1 MPLRSKFA
9 QEWGL
14 VCRMV
19 SSIYADIIVDIS
31 HEQLDRTFQYAVP
44 KEMEQDIDVGVLV
57 NVPFGRGN
65 RTITG
70 YVIELSNEPKIDI
83 NKIKYI
89 DSVVPDKVK
98 AVSRMIKLAAW
109 LKHNYGSTMNQALK
123 TVIPVKE
130 KIKHKEKKS
139 VHLVIDKDE
148 AQSYIELF
156 EKKNAKARLRLLQ
169 ALVQEQVIDCA
180 IVKEKLNITMQT
192 VNALVNLGIADIEV
206 ENVYRNPIKN
216 TDDYEKRLTLNP
228 EQKHVVDT
236 FIKDYDNGDRHT
248 YLIHG
253 VTGSG
258 KTLCYLDMIEHVV
271 SHKRQVI
278 MLIPEIALTFQTVQ
292 RFYRRFGDRVSII
305 NSRMSKGER
314 YDQFLR
320 AMRGE
325 IDIMIGPRSA
335 LFTPFSDIGLIVID
349 EEHESA
355 YNSEQSPRYH
365 AKETA
370 IYIAKEHNASVI
382 LGSATPS
389 VDTYYHALT
398 GEYKLFTL
406 SHRALG
412 NELPKVYVEDLR
424 EELKSG
430 NRSIL
435 SRRLNALIT
444 DRLNNNKQVMLFLNK
459 RGYAG
464 FISCRSCGHVMKCPH
479 CDISL
484 TFHKNGKL
492 VCHYCGYEQPSVNL
506 CPKCGSRYISGFRA
520 GTQQVEEVIKKM
532 YPDARTLRMD
542 MDTTTGKEGHEK
554 ILSAFANHEADILI
568 GTQMI
573 VKGHDF
579 PDVTLVGVLAADMSL
594 YSGSYMAAER
604 TFQLLTQAAGRAGRG
619 DTPGEVVIQTYTPD
633 NYSIKTAQAQ
643 DYNAFYE
650 EEIAYRRLMEYPP
663 ISNMLKVSIAS
674 KNEQTL
680 DMAADY
686 IKNNHNRLHGSE
698 INVYDPVNAGIYKIN
713 DIYTKLIYAKAADYE
728 ALTEFKDKIENI
740 SKNVDIFKN
749 VNTQFEFN

>member
-1 MPLRSKFA
+1 M
-9 QEWGL
+9 
-14 VCRMV
+14 
-19 SSIYADIIVDIS
+19 YADIIVDIS

-44 KEMEQDIDVGVLV
+44 EEMEQDIDVGVLV

-70 YVIELSNEPKIDI
+70 YVIELSNEPKLEID
-83 NKIKYI
+83 KIKYI
-89 DSVVPDKVK
+89 DSIVPDKVK

-130 KIKHKEKKS
+130 KVKQKEKKS
-139 VHLVIDKDE
+139 VRLVIDRHE

-156 EKKNAKARLRLLQ
+156 VKKNAKARLRLLQ
-169 ALVQEQVIDCA
+169 ALMQEQVIDCA

-192 VNALVNLGIADIEV
+192 VNTLVKLGIADIEV
-206 ENVYRNPIKN
+206 ENIYRNPIKD
-216 TDDYEKRLTLNP
+216 TDDSEKRLTLNQ

-236 FIKDYDNGDRHT
+236 FIKDYDNGNRHT

-271 SHKRQVI
+271 SHKKQVI

-370 IYIAKEHNASVI
+370 IYIAKEHKASVI

-389 VDTYYHALT
+389 VETYYHALT

-435 SRRLNALIT
+435 SRRLKALIE

-554 ILSAFANHEADILI
+554 ILSAFANHEADILV

-674 KNEQTL
+674 KNEKIL
-680 DMAADY
+680 DAAADY
-686 IKNNHNRLHGSE
+686 IKNNHNRFHGSE

-713 DIYTKLIYAKAADYE
+713 DIYTKLIYAKAQDYE
-728 ALTEFKDKIENI
+728 ALTDFKDKIEDI
-740 SKNVDIFKN
+740 SKNTDIFKN

>member
-1 MPLRSKFA
+1 M
-9 QEWGL
+9 
-14 VCRMV
+14 
-19 SSIYADIIVDIS
+19 YADIIVDIS

-44 KEMEQDIDVGVLV
+44 EEMEQDIDVGVLV

-70 YVIELSNEPKIDI
+70 YVIELSNEPKLDID
-83 NKIKYI
+83 KIKYI
-89 DSVVPDKVK
+89 DSIVPDKVK

-130 KIKHKEKKS
+130 KVKQKEKKS
-139 VHLVIDKDE
+139 VRLVIDRHE

-156 EKKNAKARLRLLQ
+156 VKKNAKARLRLLQ
-169 ALVQEQVIDCA
+169 ALMQEQVIDCA

-192 VNALVNLGIADIEV
+192 VNTLVKLGIADIEV
-206 ENVYRNPIKN
+206 ENIYRNPIKN
-216 TDDYEKRLTLNP
+216 TDDSEKRLTLNP

-236 FIKDYDNGDRHT
+236 FIKDYDNGNRHT

-271 SHKRQVI
+271 SHKKQVI

-370 IYIAKEHNASVI
+370 IYIAKEHKASVI

-389 VDTYYHALT
+389 VETYYHALT

-435 SRRLNALIT
+435 SRRLKALIE

-674 KNEQTL
+674 KNEKIL
-680 DMAADY
+680 DAAADY
-686 IKNNHNRLHGSE
+686 IKNNHNRFHGNE

-713 DIYTKLIYAKAADYE
+713 DIYTKLIYAKAQDYE
-728 ALTEFKDKIENI
+728 ALTDFKDKIEDI
-740 SKNVDIFKN
+740 SKNTDIFKN

>member
-1 MPLRSKFA
+1 M
-9 QEWGL
+9 
-14 VCRMV
+14 
-19 SSIYADIIVDIS
+19 YADIIVDIS

-44 KEMEQDIDVGVLV
+44 EEMEQDIDVGVLV
-57 NVPFGRGN
+57 NVPFGRCN

-70 YVIELSNEPKIDI
+70 YVIELSNEPKLDID
-83 NKIKYI
+83 KIKYI
-89 DSVVPDKVK
+89 DSIVPDKVK
-98 AVSRMIKLAAW
+98 AVSRMLKLAAW

-130 KIKHKEKKS
+130 KVKQKEKKS
-139 VHLVIDKDE
+139 VRLVIDRHE

-156 EKKNAKARLRLLQ
+156 VKKNAKARLRLLQ
-169 ALVQEQVIDCA
+169 ALMQEQVIDCA

-192 VNALVNLGIADIEV
+192 VNTLVKLGIADIEV
-206 ENVYRNPIKN
+206 ENIYRNPIKN
-216 TDDYEKRLTLNP
+216 TDDSEKRLTLNP

-236 FIKDYDNGDRHT
+236 FIKDYDNGNRYT

-271 SHKRQVI
+271 SHKKQVI

-370 IYIAKEHNASVI
+370 IYIAKEHKASVI

-389 VDTYYHALT
+389 VETYYHALT

-435 SRRLNALIT
+435 SRRLKALIE
-444 DRLNNNKQVMLFLNK
+444 DRLNNNRQVMLFLNK

-674 KNEQTL
+674 KNEKIL
-680 DMAADY
+680 DAAADY
-686 IKNNHNRLHGSE
+686 IKNNHNRFHGNE

-713 DIYTKLIYAKAADYE
+713 DIYTKLIYAKAQDYE
-728 ALTEFKDKIENI
+728 ALTDFKDKIEDI
-740 SKNVDIFKN
+740 SKNADIFKN

>member
-1 MPLRSKFA
+1 M
-9 QEWGL
+9 
-14 VCRMV
+14 
-19 SSIYADIIVDIS
+19 YADIIVDIS

-44 KEMEQDIDVGVLV
+44 EEMEQDIDVGVLV

-70 YVIELSNEPKIDI
+70 YVIELSNEPKLDVD
-83 NKIKYI
+83 KIKYI
-89 DSVVPDKVK
+89 DSIVPDKVK

-130 KIKHKEKKS
+130 KVKHKEKKS
-139 VHLVIDKDE
+139 VRLVIDRYE

-156 EKKNAKARLRLLQ
+156 VKKNAKARLRLLQ
-169 ALVQEQVIDCA
+169 ALMQEQVIDCA

-192 VNALVNLGIADIEV
+192 VNTLVKLGIADIEV
-206 ENVYRNPIKN
+206 ENIYRNPIKN
-216 TDDYEKRLTLNP
+216 TDDFEKRLTLNP

-236 FIKDYDNGDRHT
+236 FIKDYDNGNRHT

-271 SHKRQVI
+271 SHKKQVI

-389 VDTYYHALT
+389 VETYYHALT

-435 SRRLNALIT
+435 SRRLKALIE

-554 ILSAFANHEADILI
+554 ILSAFANHEADILV

-674 KNEQTL
+674 KNEKIL
-680 DMAADY
+680 DAAADY
-686 IKNNHNRLHGSE
+686 IKNNHNRFHGNE

-713 DIYTKLIYAKAADYE
+713 DIYTKLIYAKAQDYE
-728 ALTEFKDKIENI
+728 ALTDFKDKIEDI
-740 SKNVDIFKN
+740 SKNTDIFKN

>member
-1 MPLRSKFA
+1 M
-9 QEWGL
+9 
-14 VCRMV
+14 
-19 SSIYADIIVDIS
+19 YADIIVDIS

-44 KEMEQDIDVGVLV
+44 EEMEQDIDVGVLV

-70 YVIELSNEPKIDI
+70 YVIELSNEPKLDID
-83 NKIKYI
+83 KIKYI
-89 DSVVPDKVK
+89 DSIVPDKVK

-130 KIKHKEKKS
+130 KVKQKEKKS
-139 VHLVIDKDE
+139 VRLVIDRHE
-148 AQSYIELF
+148 ARSYIELF
-156 EKKNAKARLRLLQ
+156 VKKNAKARLRLLQ
-169 ALVQEQVIDCA
+169 ALMQEQVIDCA

-192 VNALVNLGIADIEV
+192 VNTLVKLGIADIEV
-206 ENVYRNPIKN
+206 ENIYRNPIKN
-216 TDDYEKRLTLNP
+216 TDDSEKRLTLNP

-236 FIKDYDNGDRHT
+236 FIKDYDNGNRHT

-271 SHKRQVI
+271 SHKKQVI

-370 IYIAKEHNASVI
+370 IYIAKEHKASVI

-389 VDTYYHALT
+389 VETYYHALT

-435 SRRLNALIT
+435 SRRLKALIE

-464 FISCRSCGHVMKCPH
+464 FVSCRSCGHVMKCPH

-554 ILSAFANHEADILI
+554 ILSTFANHEADILI

-674 KNEQTL
+674 KNEKIL
-680 DMAADY
+680 DAAADY
-686 IKNNHNRLHGSE
+686 IKNNHNRFHGNE

-713 DIYTKLIYAKAADYE
+713 DIYTKLIYAKAQDYE
-728 ALTEFKDKIENI
+728 ALTDFKDKIEDI
-740 SKNVDIFKN
+740 SKNTDIFKN

>member
-1 MPLRSKFA
+1 M
-9 QEWGL
+9 
-14 VCRMV
+14 
-19 SSIYADIIVDIS
+19 YADIIVDIS

-44 KEMEQDIDVGVLV
+44 EEMEQDIDVGVLV

-70 YVIELSNEPKIDI
+70 YVIELSNEPKLDID
-83 NKIKYI
+83 KIKYI
-89 DSVVPDKVK
+89 DSIVPDKVK

-130 KIKHKEKKS
+130 KVKQKEKKS
-139 VHLVIDKDE
+139 VRLVIDRHE

-156 EKKNAKARLRLLQ
+156 VKKNAKARLRLLQ
-169 ALVQEQVIDCA
+169 ALMQEQVIDCA

-192 VNALVNLGIADIEV
+192 VNTLVKLGIADIEV
-206 ENVYRNPIKN
+206 ENIYRNPIKN
-216 TDDYEKRLTLNP
+216 TDDSEKRLTLNP

-236 FIKDYDNGDRHT
+236 FIKDYDNGNRHT

-271 SHKRQVI
+271 SHKKQVI

-370 IYIAKEHNASVI
+370 IYIAKEHKASVV

-389 VDTYYHALT
+389 VETYYHALT

-435 SRRLNALIT
+435 SRRLKALIE

-532 YPDARTLRMD
+532 YPAARTLRMD

-554 ILSAFANHEADILI
+554 ILSAFANHEADILV

-674 KNEQTL
+674 KNEKIL
-680 DMAADY
+680 DAAADY
-686 IKNNHNRLHGSE
+686 IKNNHNRFHGNE

-713 DIYTKLIYAKAADYE
+713 DIYTKLIYAKAQDYE
-728 ALTEFKDKIENI
+728 ALTDFKDKIEDI
-740 SKNVDIFKN
+740 SKNADIFKN

>member
-1 MPLRSKFA
+1 M
-9 QEWGL
+9 
-14 VCRMV
+14 
-19 SSIYADIIVDIS
+19 YADIIVDIS

-44 KEMEQDIDVGVLV
+44 EEMEQDIDVGVLV

-70 YVIELSNEPKIDI
+70 YVIELSNEPKLDID
-83 NKIKYI
+83 KIKYI
-89 DSVVPDKVK
+89 DSIVPDKVK

-130 KIKHKEKKS
+130 KVKHKEKKS
-139 VHLVIDKDE
+139 VRLVIDRHE

-156 EKKNAKARLRLLQ
+156 LKKNAKARLRLLQ
-169 ALVQEQVIDCA
+169 ALMQEQVIDCA

-192 VNALVNLGIADIEV
+192 VNTLVKLGIADIEV
-206 ENVYRNPIKN
+206 ENIYRNPIKN
-216 TDDYEKRLTLNP
+216 TDDFEKRLTLNP

-236 FIKDYDNGDRHT
+236 FIKDYDNGNRHT

-271 SHKRQVI
+271 SHKKQVI

-370 IYIAKEHNASVI
+370 IYIAKEHKASVI

-389 VDTYYHALT
+389 VETYYHALT

-435 SRRLNALIT
+435 SRRLKALIE

-492 VCHYCGYEQPSVNL
+492 VCHYCGYEQQSVNL

-532 YPDARTLRMD
+532 YPAARTLRMD

-554 ILSAFANHEADILI
+554 ILSAFANHEADILV

-594 YSGSYMAAER
+594 YAGSYMAAER

-674 KNEQTL
+674 KNEKIL
-680 DMAADY
+680 DAAADY
-686 IKNNHNRLHGSE
+686 IKNNHNRFHGSE

-713 DIYTKLIYAKAADYE
+713 DIYTKLIYAKAQDYE
-728 ALTEFKDKIENI
+728 ALTDFKDKIEDI
-740 SKNVDIFKN
+740 SKNTDIFKN

>member
-1 MPLRSKFA
+1 M
-9 QEWGL
+9 
-14 VCRMV
+14 
-19 SSIYADIIVDIS
+19 YADIIVDIS

-44 KEMEQDIDVGVLV
+44 EKMEQDIDVGVLV

-70 YVIELSNEPKIDI
+70 YVIELSNEPKLDID
-83 NKIKYI
+83 KIKYI
-89 DSVVPDKVK
+89 DSIVPDKVK

-130 KIKHKEKKS
+130 KVKHKEKKS
-139 VHLVIDKDE
+139 VRLVIDRHE

-156 EKKNAKARLRLLQ
+156 VKKNAKARLRLLQ
-169 ALVQEQVIDCA
+169 ALMQEQVIDCA

-192 VNALVNLGIADIEV
+192 VNTLVKLGIADIEV
-206 ENVYRNPIKN
+206 ENIYRNPIKN
-216 TDDYEKRLTLNP
+216 TDDSEKRLTLNP

-236 FIKDYDNGDRHT
+236 FIKDYDNGNRHT

-271 SHKRQVI
+271 SHKKQVI

-370 IYIAKEHNASVI
+370 IYIAKEHKASVI

-389 VDTYYHALT
+389 VETYYHALT

-435 SRRLNALIT
+435 SRRLKALIE

-532 YPDARTLRMD
+532 YPAARTLRMD

-554 ILSAFANHEADILI
+554 ILSAFANHEADILV

-594 YSGSYMAAER
+594 YAGSYMAAER

-674 KNEQTL
+674 KNEKIL
-680 DMAADY
+680 DAAADY
-686 IKNNHNRLHGSE
+686 IKNNHNRFHGSE

-713 DIYTKLIYAKAADYE
+713 DIYTKLIYAKAQDYE
-728 ALTEFKDKIENI
+728 ALTDFKDKIEDI
-740 SKNVDIFKN
+740 SKNTDIFKN

>member
-1 MPLRSKFA
+1 M
-9 QEWGL
+9 
-14 VCRMV
+14 
-19 SSIYADIIVDIS
+19 YADIIVDIS

-44 KEMEQDIDVGVLV
+44 EEMEQDIDVGVLV

-70 YVIELSNEPKIDI
+70 YVIELSNEPKLDID
-83 NKIKYI
+83 KIKYI
-89 DSVVPDKVK
+89 DSIVPDKVK

-130 KIKHKEKKS
+130 KVKHKEKKS
-139 VHLVIDKDE
+139 VRLVIDRHE

-156 EKKNAKARLRLLQ
+156 VKKNAKARLRLLQ
-169 ALVQEQVIDCA
+169 ALMQEQVIDCA

-192 VNALVNLGIADIEV
+192 VNTLVKLGIADIEV
-206 ENVYRNPIKN
+206 ENIYRNPIKN
-216 TDDYEKRLTLNP
+216 TDDSEKRLTLNP

-236 FIKDYDNGDRHT
+236 FIKDYDNGNRHT

-271 SHKRQVI
+271 SHKKQVI

-370 IYIAKEHNASVI
+370 IYIAKEHKASVI

-389 VDTYYHALT
+389 VETYYHALT

-435 SRRLNALIT
+435 SRRLKALIE

-674 KNEQTL
+674 KNEKIL
-680 DMAADY
+680 DAAADY
-686 IKNNHNRLHGSE
+686 IKNNHNRFHGSE

-713 DIYTKLIYAKAADYE
+713 DIYTKLIYAKAQDYE
-728 ALTEFKDKIENI
+728 ALTDFKDKIEDI
-740 SKNVDIFKN
+740 SKNTDIFKN

>member
-1 MPLRSKFA
+1 M
-9 QEWGL
+9 
-14 VCRMV
+14 
-19 SSIYADIIVDIS
+19 YADIIVDIS

-44 KEMEQDIDVGVLV
+44 EEMEQDIDVGVLV

-70 YVIELSNEPKIDI
+70 YVIELSNEPKLDID
-83 NKIKYI
+83 KIKYI
-89 DSVVPDKVK
+89 DSIVPDKVK

-130 KIKHKEKKS
+130 KVKQKEKKS
-139 VHLVIDKDE
+139 VRLVIDRHE

-156 EKKNAKARLRLLQ
+156 VKKNAKARLRLLQ
-169 ALVQEQVIDCA
+169 ALMQEQVIDCA

-192 VNALVNLGIADIEV
+192 VNTLVKLGIADIEV
-206 ENVYRNPIKN
+206 ENIYRNPIKD
-216 TDDYEKRLTLNP
+216 TDDSEKRLTLNP

-236 FIKDYDNGDRHT
+236 FIKDYDNGNRHT

-271 SHKRQVI
+271 SHKKQVI

-370 IYIAKEHNASVI
+370 IYIAKEHKASVI

-389 VDTYYHALT
+389 VETYYHALT

-435 SRRLNALIT
+435 SRRLKALIE

-674 KNEQTL
+674 KNEKIL
-680 DMAADY
+680 DAAADY
-686 IKNNHNRLHGSE
+686 IKNNHNRFHGNE

-713 DIYTKLIYAKAADYE
+713 DIYTKLIYAKAQDYE
-728 ALTEFKDKIENI
+728 ALTDFKDKIEDI
-740 SKNVDIFKN
+740 SKNTDIFKN

>member
-1 MPLRSKFA
+1 M
-9 QEWGL
+9 
-14 VCRMV
+14 
-19 SSIYADIIVDIS
+19 YADIIVDIS

-44 KEMEQDIDVGVLV
+44 EEMEQDIDVGVLV

-70 YVIELSNEPKIDI
+70 YVIELSNEPKLDID
-83 NKIKYI
+83 KIKYI
-89 DSVVPDKVK
+89 DSIVPDKVK

-130 KIKHKEKKS
+130 KVKHKEKKS
-139 VHLVIDKDE
+139 VRLVIDRHE

-156 EKKNAKARLRLLQ
+156 VKKNAKARLRLLQ
-169 ALVQEQVIDCA
+169 ALMQEQVIDCA

-192 VNALVNLGIADIEV
+192 VNTLVKLGIADIEV
-206 ENVYRNPIKN
+206 ENIYRNPIKD
-216 TDDYEKRLTLNP
+216 TDDSEKRLTLNP

-236 FIKDYDNGDRHT
+236 FIKDYDNGNRHT

-271 SHKRQVI
+271 SHRKQVI

-370 IYIAKEHNASVI
+370 IYIAKEHKASVI

-389 VDTYYHALT
+389 VETYYHALT

-435 SRRLNALIT
+435 SRRLKALIE

-674 KNEQTL
+674 KNEKIL
-680 DMAADY
+680 DAAADY
-686 IKNNHNRLHGSE
+686 IKNNHNRFHGNE

-713 DIYTKLIYAKAADYE
+713 DIYTKLIYAKAQDYE
-728 ALTEFKDKIENI
+728 ALTDFKDKIEDI
-740 SKNVDIFKN
+740 SKNADIFKN

>member
-1 MPLRSKFA
+1 M
-9 QEWGL
+9 
-14 VCRMV
+14 
-19 SSIYADIIVDIS
+19 YADIIVDIS

-44 KEMEQDIDVGVLV
+44 EEMEQDIDVGVLV

-70 YVIELSNEPKIDI
+70 YVIELSNEPKLDID
-83 NKIKYI
+83 KIKYI
-89 DSVVPDKVK
+89 DSIVPDKVK

-130 KIKHKEKKS
+130 KVKHKEKKS
-139 VHLVIDKDE
+139 VRLVIDRHE

-156 EKKNAKARLRLLQ
+156 VKKNAKARLRLLQ
-169 ALVQEQVIDCA
+169 ALMQEQVIDCA

-192 VNALVNLGIADIEV
+192 VNTLVKLGIADIEV
-206 ENVYRNPIKN
+206 ENIYRNPIKN
-216 TDDYEKRLTLNP
+216 TDDSEKRLTLNP

-236 FIKDYDNGDRHT
+236 FIKDYDNGNRHT

-271 SHKRQVI
+271 SHKKQVI

-370 IYIAKEHNASVI
+370 IYIAKEHKASVI

-389 VDTYYHALT
+389 VETYYHALT

-435 SRRLNALIT
+435 SRRLKALIE

-554 ILSAFANHEADILI
+554 ILSAFANHEADILV

-674 KNEQTL
+674 KNEKIL
-680 DMAADY
+680 DAAADY
-686 IKNNHNRLHGSE
+686 IKNNHNRFHGNE

-713 DIYTKLIYAKAADYE
+713 DIYTKLIYAKAQDYE
-728 ALTEFKDKIENI
+728 ALTDFKDKIEDI
-740 SKNVDIFKN
+740 SKNTDIFKN

>member
-1 MPLRSKFA
+1 M
-9 QEWGL
+9 
-14 VCRMV
+14 
-19 SSIYADIIVDIS
+19 YADIIVDIS

-44 KEMEQDIDVGVLV
+44 EEMEQDIDVGVLV

-70 YVIELSNEPKIDI
+70 YVIELSNEPKLDID
-83 NKIKYI
+83 KIKYI
-89 DSVVPDKVK
+89 DSIVPDKVK

-130 KIKHKEKKS
+130 KVKHKEKKS
-139 VHLVIDKDE
+139 VRLVIDRHE

-156 EKKNAKARLRLLQ
+156 VKKNAKARLRLLQ
-169 ALVQEQVIDCA
+169 ALMQEQVIDCA

-192 VNALVNLGIADIEV
+192 VNTLVKLGIADIEV
-206 ENVYRNPIKN
+206 ENIYRNPIKD
-216 TDDYEKRLTLNP
+216 TDDSEKRLTLNP

-236 FIKDYDNGDRHT
+236 FIKDYDNGNRHT

-271 SHKRQVI
+271 SHRKQVI

-370 IYIAKEHNASVI
+370 IYIAKEHKASVI

-389 VDTYYHALT
+389 VETYYHALT

-435 SRRLNALIT
+435 SRRLKALIE

-554 ILSAFANHEADILI
+554 ILSAFANHEADILV

-674 KNEQTL
+674 KNEKIL
-680 DMAADY
+680 DAAADY
-686 IKNNHNRLHGSE
+686 IKNNHNRFHGNE

-713 DIYTKLIYAKAADYE
+713 DIYTKLIYAKAQDYE
-728 ALTEFKDKIENI
+728 ALTDFKDKIEDI
-740 SKNVDIFKN
+740 SKNTDIFKN
-749 VNTQFEFN
+749 VNTQFKFN

>member
-1 MPLRSKFA
+1 M
-9 QEWGL
+9 
-14 VCRMV
+14 
-19 SSIYADIIVDIS
+19 Y
-31 HEQLDRTFQYAVP
+31 
-44 KEMEQDIDVGVLV
+44 
-57 NVPFGRGN
+57 
-65 RTITG
+65 
-70 YVIELSNEPKIDI
+70 
-83 NKIKYI
+83 
-89 DSVVPDKVK
+89 
-98 AVSRMIKLAAW
+98 
-109 LKHNYGSTMNQALK
+109 
-123 TVIPVKE
+123 
-130 KIKHKEKKS
+130 
-139 VHLVIDKDE
+139 
-148 AQSYIELF
+148 
-156 EKKNAKARLRLLQ
+156 
-169 ALVQEQVIDCA
+169 
-180 IVKEKLNITMQT
+180 
-192 VNALVNLGIADIEV
+192 
-206 ENVYRNPIKN
+206 
-216 TDDYEKRLTLNP
+216 
-228 EQKHVVDT
+228 EQK
-236 FIKDYDNGDRHT
+236 DRAT
-248 YLIHG
+248 AFPSAKQPSMRCLDLIFHF
-253 VTGSG
+253 
-258 KTLCYLDMIEHVV
+258 
-271 SHKRQVI
+271 
-278 MLIPEIALTFQTVQ
+278 ALPPS
-292 RFYRRFGDRVSII
+292 SII

-335 LFTPFSDIGLIVID
+335 LFTTFSDIGLIVID

-370 IYIAKEHNASVI
+370 IYIAKEHKASVI

-389 VDTYYHALT
+389 VETYYHALT

-435 SRRLNALIT
+435 SRRLKALIE

-674 KNEQTL
+674 KNEKIL
-680 DMAADY
+680 DAAADY
-686 IKNNHNRLHGSE
+686 IKNNHNRFHGNE

-713 DIYTKLIYAKAADYE
+713 DIYTKLIYAKAQDYE
-728 ALTEFKDKIENI
+728 ALTDFKDKIEDI
-740 SKNVDIFKN
+740 SKNTDIFKN

>member
-1 MPLRSKFA
+1 M
-9 QEWGL
+9 
-14 VCRMV
+14 
-19 SSIYADIIVDIS
+19 YADIIVDIS

-44 KEMEQDIDVGVLV
+44 EKMEQDIDVGVLV

-70 YVIELSNEPKIDI
+70 YVIELSNEPKLDVD
-83 NKIKYI
+83 KIKYI
-89 DSVVPDKVK
+89 DSIVPDKVK

-130 KIKHKEKKS
+130 KVKHKEKKS
-139 VHLVIDKDE
+139 VRLVIDRHE

-156 EKKNAKARLRLLQ
+156 VKKNAKARLRLLQ
-169 ALVQEQVIDCA
+169 ALMQEQVIDCA

-192 VNALVNLGIADIEV
+192 VNTLVKLGIADIEV
-206 ENVYRNPIKN
+206 ENIYRNPIKN
-216 TDDYEKRLTLNP
+216 TDDFEKRLTLNP

-236 FIKDYDNGDRHT
+236 FIKDYDNGNRHT

-271 SHKRQVI
+271 SHKKQVI

-370 IYIAKEHNASVI
+370 IYIAKEHKASVI

-389 VDTYYHALT
+389 VETYYHALT

-435 SRRLNALIT
+435 SRRLKALIE

-492 VCHYCGYEQPSVNL
+492 VCHYCGYEQQSVNL

-532 YPDARTLRMD
+532 YPAARTLRMD

-554 ILSAFANHEADILI
+554 ILSAFANHEADILV

-594 YSGSYMAAER
+594 YAGSYMAAER

-674 KNEQTL
+674 KNEKIL
-680 DMAADY
+680 DAAADY
-686 IKNNHNRLHGSE
+686 IKNNHNRFHGSE

-713 DIYTKLIYAKAADYE
+713 DIYTKLIYAKAQDYE
-728 ALTEFKDKIENI
+728 ALTDFKDKIEDI
-740 SKNVDIFKN
+740 SKNADIFKN

>member
-1 MPLRSKFA
+1 M
-9 QEWGL
+9 
-14 VCRMV
+14 
-19 SSIYADIIVDIS
+19 YADIIVDIS

-44 KEMEQDIDVGVLV
+44 EEMEQDIDVGVLV

-70 YVIELSNEPKIDI
+70 YVIELSNEPKLDID
-83 NKIKYI
+83 KIKYI
-89 DSVVPDKVK
+89 DSIVPDKVK

-130 KIKHKEKKS
+130 KVKHKEKKS
-139 VHLVIDKDE
+139 VRLVIDRHE

-156 EKKNAKARLRLLQ
+156 VKKNAKARLRLLQ
-169 ALVQEQVIDCA
+169 ALMQEQVIDCA

-192 VNALVNLGIADIEV
+192 VNTLVKLGIADIEV
-206 ENVYRNPIKN
+206 ENIYRNPIKN
-216 TDDYEKRLTLNP
+216 TDDSEKRLTLNP

-236 FIKDYDNGDRHT
+236 FIKDYDNGNRHT

-271 SHKRQVI
+271 SHKKQVI

-389 VDTYYHALT
+389 VETYYHALT

-406 SHRALG
+406 SRRALG

-435 SRRLNALIT
+435 SRRLKALIE

-532 YPDARTLRMD
+532 YPAARTLRMD

-554 ILSAFANHEADILI
+554 ILSAFANHEADILV

-674 KNEQTL
+674 KNEKIL
-680 DMAADY
+680 DAAADY
-686 IKNNHNRLHGSE
+686 IKNNHNRFHGSE

-713 DIYTKLIYAKAADYE
+713 DIYTKLIYAKAQDYE
-728 ALTEFKDKIENI
+728 ALTDFKDKIEDI
-740 SKNVDIFKN
+740 SKNTDIRKT

>member
-1 MPLRSKFA
+1 M
-9 QEWGL
+9 
-14 VCRMV
+14 
-19 SSIYADIIVDIS
+19 YADIIVDIS

-44 KEMEQDIDVGVLV
+44 EEMEQDIDVGVLV

-70 YVIELSNEPKIDI
+70 YVIELSNEPKLDID
-83 NKIKYI
+83 KIKYI
-89 DSVVPDKVK
+89 DSIVPDKVK

-130 KIKHKEKKS
+130 KVKHKEKKS
-139 VHLVIDKDE
+139 VRLVIDRHE

-156 EKKNAKARLRLLQ
+156 VKKNAKARLRLLQ
-169 ALVQEQVIDCA
+169 ALMQEQVIDCA

-192 VNALVNLGIADIEV
+192 VNTLVKLGIADIEV
-206 ENVYRNPIKN
+206 ENIYRNPIKD
-216 TDDYEKRLTLNP
+216 TDDSEKRLTLNP

-236 FIKDYDNGDRHT
+236 FIKDYDNGNRHT

-271 SHKRQVI
+271 SHRKQVI

-370 IYIAKEHNASVI
+370 IYIAKEHKASVI

-389 VDTYYHALT
+389 VETYYHALT

-435 SRRLNALIT
+435 SRRLKALIE

-554 ILSAFANHEADILI
+554 ILSAFANHEADILV

-674 KNEQTL
+674 KNEKIL
-680 DMAADY
+680 DAAADY
-686 IKNNHNRLHGSE
+686 IKNNHNRFHGNE

-713 DIYTKLIYAKAADYE
+713 DIYTKLIYAKAQDYE
-728 ALTEFKDKIENI
+728 ALTDFKDKIEDI
-740 SKNVDIFKN
+740 SKNADIFKN

>member
-1 MPLRSKFA
+1 M
-9 QEWGL
+9 
-14 VCRMV
+14 
-19 SSIYADIIVDIS
+19 YADIIVDIS

-44 KEMEQDIDVGVLV
+44 EEMEQDIDVGVLV

-70 YVIELSNEPKIDI
+70 YVIELSNEPKLEID
-83 NKIKYI
+83 KIKYI
-89 DSVVPDKVK
+89 DSIVPDKVK

-130 KIKHKEKKS
+130 KVKQKEKKS
-139 VHLVIDKDE
+139 VRLVIDRHE

-156 EKKNAKARLRLLQ
+156 VKKNAKARLRLLQ
-169 ALVQEQVIDCA
+169 ALMQEQVIDCA

-192 VNALVNLGIADIEV
+192 VNTLVKLGIADIEV
-206 ENVYRNPIKN
+206 ENIYRNPIKN
-216 TDDYEKRLTLNP
+216 TDDSEKRLTLNP

-236 FIKDYDNGDRHT
+236 FIKDYDNGNRHT

-271 SHKRQVI
+271 SHKKQVI

-370 IYIAKEHNASVI
+370 IYIAKEHKASVI

-389 VDTYYHALT
+389 VETYYHALT

-435 SRRLNALIT
+435 SRRLKALIE

-554 ILSAFANHEADILI
+554 ILSAFANHEADILV

-674 KNEQTL
+674 KNEKIL
-680 DMAADY
+680 DAAADY
-686 IKNNHNRLHGSE
+686 IKNNHNRFHGSE

-713 DIYTKLIYAKAADYE
+713 DIYTKLIYAKAQDYE
-728 ALTEFKDKIENI
+728 ALTDFKDKIEDI
-740 SKNVDIFKN
+740 SKNTDIFKN

>member
-1 MPLRSKFA
+1 M
-9 QEWGL
+9 
-14 VCRMV
+14 
-19 SSIYADIIVDIS
+19 YADIIVDIS

-44 KEMEQDIDVGVLV
+44 EEMEQDIDVGVLV

-70 YVIELSNEPKIDI
+70 YVIELSNEPKLDID
-83 NKIKYI
+83 KIKYI
-89 DSVVPDKVK
+89 DSIVPDKVK

-130 KIKHKEKKS
+130 KVKQKEKKS
-139 VHLVIDKDE
+139 VRLVIDRHE

-156 EKKNAKARLRLLQ
+156 VKKNAKARLRLLQ
-169 ALVQEQVIDCA
+169 ALMQEQVIDCA

-192 VNALVNLGIADIEV
+192 VNTLVKLGIADIEV
-206 ENVYRNPIKN
+206 ENIYRNPIKN
-216 TDDYEKRLTLNP
+216 TDDFEKRLTLNP

-236 FIKDYDNGDRHT
+236 FIKDYDNGNRHT

-271 SHKRQVI
+271 SHKKQVI

-370 IYIAKEHNASVI
+370 IYIAKEHKASVI

-389 VDTYYHALT
+389 VETYYHALT

-435 SRRLNALIT
+435 SRRLKALIE

-492 VCHYCGYEQPSVNL
+492 VCHYCGYEQQSVNL

-532 YPDARTLRMD
+532 YPAARTLRMD

-674 KNEQTL
+674 KNEKIL
-680 DMAADY
+680 DAAADY
-686 IKNNHNRLHGSE
+686 IKNNHNRFHGSE

-713 DIYTKLIYAKAADYE
+713 DIYTKLIYAKAQDYE
-728 ALTEFKDKIENI
+728 ALTDFKDKIEDI
-740 SKNVDIFKN
+740 SKNADIFKN

>member
-1 MPLRSKFA
+1 M
-9 QEWGL
+9 
-14 VCRMV
+14 
-19 SSIYADIIVDIS
+19 YADIIVDIS

-44 KEMEQDIDVGVLV
+44 EEMEQDIDVGVLV

-70 YVIELSNEPKIDI
+70 YVIELSNEPKLDID
-83 NKIKYI
+83 KIKYI
-89 DSVVPDKVK
+89 DSIVPDKVK

-130 KIKHKEKKS
+130 KVKHKEKKS
-139 VHLVIDKDE
+139 VRLVIDRHE

-156 EKKNAKARLRLLQ
+156 VKKNAKARLRLLQ
-169 ALVQEQVIDCA
+169 ALMQEQVIDCA

-192 VNALVNLGIADIEV
+192 VNTLVKLGIADIEV
-206 ENVYRNPIKN
+206 ENIYRNPIKN
-216 TDDYEKRLTLNP
+216 TDDSEKRLTLNP

-236 FIKDYDNGDRHT
+236 FIKDYDNGNRHT

-271 SHKRQVI
+271 SHRKQVI

-370 IYIAKEHNASVI
+370 IYIAKEHKASVI

-389 VDTYYHALT
+389 VETYYHALT

-435 SRRLNALIT
+435 SRRLKALIE

-554 ILSAFANHEADILI
+554 ILSAFANHEADILV

-674 KNEQTL
+674 KNEKIL
-680 DMAADY
+680 DAAADY
-686 IKNNHNRLHGSE
+686 IKNNHNRFHGSE

-713 DIYTKLIYAKAADYE
+713 DIYTKLIYAKAQDYE
-728 ALTEFKDKIENI
+728 ALTDFKDKIEDI
-740 SKNVDIFKN
+740 SKNTDIFKN

>member
-1 MPLRSKFA
+1 M
-9 QEWGL
+9 
-14 VCRMV
+14 
-19 SSIYADIIVDIS
+19 YADIIVDIS

-44 KEMEQDIDVGVLV
+44 EEMEQDIDVGVLV

-70 YVIELSNEPKIDI
+70 YVIELSNEPKLDID
-83 NKIKYI
+83 KIKYI
-89 DSVVPDKVK
+89 DSIVPDKVK

-130 KIKHKEKKS
+130 KVKHKEKKS
-139 VHLVIDKDE
+139 VRLVIDRHE

-156 EKKNAKARLRLLQ
+156 LKKNAKARLRLLQ
-169 ALVQEQVIDCA
+169 ALMQEQVIDCA

-192 VNALVNLGIADIEV
+192 VNTLVKLGIADIEV
-206 ENVYRNPIKN
+206 ENIYRNPIKN
-216 TDDYEKRLTLNP
+216 TDDFEKRLTLNP

-236 FIKDYDNGDRHT
+236 FIKDYDNGNRHT

-271 SHKRQVI
+271 SHKKQVI

-389 VDTYYHALT
+389 VETYYHALT

-406 SHRALG
+406 SRRALG

-435 SRRLNALIT
+435 SRRLKALIE

-532 YPDARTLRMD
+532 YPAVRTLRMD

-554 ILSAFANHEADILI
+554 ILSAFANHEADILV

-594 YSGSYMAAER
+594 YAGSYMAAER

-674 KNEQTL
+674 KNEKIL
-680 DMAADY
+680 DAAADY
-686 IKNNHNRLHGSE
+686 IKNNHNRFHGNE

-713 DIYTKLIYAKAADYE
+713 DIYTKLIYAKAQDYE
-728 ALTEFKDKIENI
+728 ALTDFKDKIEDI
-740 SKNVDIFKN
+740 SKNTDIFKN

>member
-1 MPLRSKFA
+1 M
-9 QEWGL
+9 
-14 VCRMV
+14 
-19 SSIYADIIVDIS
+19 YADIIVDIS

-44 KEMEQDIDVGVLV
+44 EEMEQDIDVGVLV

-70 YVIELSNEPKIDI
+70 YVIELSNEPKLDID
-83 NKIKYI
+83 KIKYI
-89 DSVVPDKVK
+89 DSIVPDKVK

-130 KIKHKEKKS
+130 KVKQKEKKS
-139 VHLVIDKDE
+139 VRLVIDRHE

-156 EKKNAKARLRLLQ
+156 VKKNAKARLRLLQ
-169 ALVQEQVIDCA
+169 ALMQEQVIDCA

-192 VNALVNLGIADIEV
+192 VNTLVKLGIADIEV
-206 ENVYRNPIKN
+206 ENIYRNPIKN
-216 TDDYEKRLTLNP
+216 TDDSEKRLTLNP

-236 FIKDYDNGDRHT
+236 FIKDYDNGNRYT

-271 SHKRQVI
+271 SHKKQVI

-370 IYIAKEHNASVI
+370 IYIAKEHKASVI

-389 VDTYYHALT
+389 VETYYHALT

-435 SRRLNALIT
+435 SRRLKALIE
-444 DRLNNNKQVMLFLNK
+444 DRLNNNRQVMLFLNK

-674 KNEQTL
+674 KNEKIL
-680 DMAADY
+680 DAAADY
-686 IKNNHNRLHGSE
+686 IKNNHNRFHGNE

-713 DIYTKLIYAKAADYE
+713 DIYTKLIYAKAQDYE
-728 ALTEFKDKIENI
+728 ALTDFKDKIEDI
-740 SKNVDIFKN
+740 SKNADIFKN

>member
-1 MPLRSKFA
+1 M
-9 QEWGL
+9 
-14 VCRMV
+14 
-19 SSIYADIIVDIS
+19 YADIIVDIS

-44 KEMEQDIDVGVLV
+44 EEMEQDIDVGVLV

-70 YVIELSNEPKIDI
+70 YVIELSNEPKLDID
-83 NKIKYI
+83 KIKYI
-89 DSVVPDKVK
+89 DSIVPDKVK

-130 KIKHKEKKS
+130 KVKQKEKKS
-139 VHLVIDKDE
+139 VRLVIDRHE

-156 EKKNAKARLRLLQ
+156 VKKNAKARLRLLQ
-169 ALVQEQVIDCA
+169 ALMQEQVIDCA

-192 VNALVNLGIADIEV
+192 VNTLVKLGIADIEV
-206 ENVYRNPIKN
+206 ENIYRNPIKN
-216 TDDYEKRLTLNP
+216 TDDSEKRLTLNP

-236 FIKDYDNGDRHT
+236 FIKDYDNGNRHT

-271 SHKRQVI
+271 SHKKQVI

-389 VDTYYHALT
+389 VETYYHALT

-435 SRRLNALIT
+435 SRRLKALIE

-554 ILSAFANHEADILI
+554 VLSAFANHEADILV

-674 KNEQTL
+674 KNEKIL
-680 DMAADY
+680 DAAADY
-686 IKNNHNRLHGSE
+686 IKNNHNRFHGNE

-713 DIYTKLIYAKAADYE
+713 DIYTKLIYAKAQDYE
-728 ALTEFKDKIENI
+728 ALTDFKDKIEDI
-740 SKNVDIFKN
+740 SKNTDIFKN

>member
-1 MPLRSKFA
+1 M
-9 QEWGL
+9 
-14 VCRMV
+14 
-19 SSIYADIIVDIS
+19 YADIIVDIS

-44 KEMEQDIDVGVLV
+44 EEMEQDIDVGVLV

-70 YVIELSNEPKIDI
+70 YVIELSNEPKLDID
-83 NKIKYI
+83 KIKYI
-89 DSVVPDKVK
+89 DSIVPDKVR

-130 KIKHKEKKS
+130 KVKHKEKKS
-139 VHLVIDKDE
+139 VRLVIDRHE

-156 EKKNAKARLRLLQ
+156 LKKNAKARLRLLQ
-169 ALVQEQVIDCA
+169 ALMQEQVIDCA

-192 VNALVNLGIADIEV
+192 VNTLVKLGIADIEV
-206 ENVYRNPIKN
+206 ENIYRNPIKN
-216 TDDYEKRLTLNP
+216 TDDSEKRLTLNP

-236 FIKDYDNGDRHT
+236 FIKDYDNGNRHT

-271 SHKRQVI
+271 SHKKQVI

-370 IYIAKEHNASVI
+370 IYIAKEHKASVV

-389 VDTYYHALT
+389 VETYYHALT

-435 SRRLNALIT
+435 SRRLKALIE

-532 YPDARTLRMD
+532 YPAARTLRMD

-554 ILSAFANHEADILI
+554 ILSAFANHEADILV

-674 KNEQTL
+674 KNEKIL
-680 DMAADY
+680 DAAADY
-686 IKNNHNRLHGSE
+686 IKNNHNRFHGNE

-713 DIYTKLIYAKAADYE
+713 DIYTKLIYAKAQDYE
-728 ALTEFKDKIENI
+728 ALTDFKDKIEDI
-740 SKNVDIFKN
+740 SKNTDIFKN

>member
-1 MPLRSKFA
+1 M
-9 QEWGL
+9 
-14 VCRMV
+14 
-19 SSIYADIIVDIS
+19 YADIIVDIS

-44 KEMEQDIDVGVLV
+44 EEMEQDIDVGVLV

-70 YVIELSNEPKIDI
+70 YVIELSNEPKLDID
-83 NKIKYI
+83 KIKYI
-89 DSVVPDKVK
+89 DSIVPDKVK

-130 KIKHKEKKS
+130 KVKQKEKKS
-139 VHLVIDKDE
+139 VRLVIDRHE

-156 EKKNAKARLRLLQ
+156 VKKNAKARLRLLQ
-169 ALVQEQVIDCA
+169 ALMQEQVIDCA

-192 VNALVNLGIADIEV
+192 VNTLVKLGIADIEV
-206 ENVYRNPIKN
+206 ENIYRNPIKN
-216 TDDYEKRLTLNP
+216 TDDSEKRLTLNP

-236 FIKDYDNGDRHT
+236 FIKDYDNGNRHT

-271 SHKRQVI
+271 SHKKQVI

-370 IYIAKEHNASVI
+370 IYIAKEHKASVV

-389 VDTYYHALT
+389 VETYYHALT

-435 SRRLNALIT
+435 SRRLKALIE

-674 KNEQTL
+674 KNEKIL
-680 DMAADY
+680 DAAADY
-686 IKNNHNRLHGSE
+686 IKNNHNRFHGNE

-713 DIYTKLIYAKAADYE
+713 DIYTKLIYAKAQDYE
-728 ALTEFKDKIENI
+728 ALTDFKDKIEDI
-740 SKNVDIFKN
+740 SKNTDIFKN

>member
-1 MPLRSKFA
+1 M
-9 QEWGL
+9 
-14 VCRMV
+14 
-19 SSIYADIIVDIS
+19 YADIIVDIS

-44 KEMEQDIDVGVLV
+44 EEMEQDIDVGVLV

-70 YVIELSNEPKIDI
+70 YVIELSNEPKLDID
-83 NKIKYI
+83 KIKYI
-89 DSVVPDKVK
+89 DSIVPDKVK

-130 KIKHKEKKS
+130 KVKHKEKKS
-139 VHLVIDKDE
+139 VRLVIDRHE

-156 EKKNAKARLRLLQ
+156 VKKNAKARLRLLQ
-169 ALVQEQVIDCA
+169 ALMQEQVIDCA

-192 VNALVNLGIADIEV
+192 VNTLVKLGIADIEV
-206 ENVYRNPIKN
+206 ENIYRNPIKN
-216 TDDYEKRLTLNP
+216 TDDSEKRLTLNP

-236 FIKDYDNGDRHT
+236 FIKDYDNGNRYT

-271 SHKRQVI
+271 SHKKQVI

-370 IYIAKEHNASVI
+370 IYIAKEHKASVI

-389 VDTYYHALT
+389 VETYYHALT

-435 SRRLNALIT
+435 SRRLKALIE

-643 DYNAFYE
+643 DYNTFYE

-674 KNEQTL
+674 KNEKIL
-680 DMAADY
+680 DAAADY
-686 IKNNHNRLHGSE
+686 IKNNHNRFHGNE

-713 DIYTKLIYAKAADYE
+713 DIYTKLIYAKAQDYE
-728 ALTEFKDKIENI
+728 ALTNFKDKIEDI
-740 SKNVDIFKN
+740 SKNTDIFKN

>member
-1 MPLRSKFA
+1 M
-9 QEWGL
+9 
-14 VCRMV
+14 
-19 SSIYADIIVDIS
+19 YADIIVDIS

-44 KEMEQDIDVGVLV
+44 EEMEQDIDVGVLV

-70 YVIELSNEPKIDI
+70 YVIELSNEPKLDID
-83 NKIKYI
+83 KIKYI
-89 DSVVPDKVK
+89 DSIVPDKVK

-130 KIKHKEKKS
+130 KVKHKEKKS
-139 VHLVIDKDE
+139 VRLVIDRHE

-156 EKKNAKARLRLLQ
+156 VKKNAKARLRLLQ
-169 ALVQEQVIDCA
+169 ALMQEQVIDCA

-192 VNALVNLGIADIEV
+192 VNTLVKLGIADIEV
-206 ENVYRNPIKN
+206 ENIYRNPIKN
-216 TDDYEKRLTLNP
+216 TDDSEKRLTLNP

-236 FIKDYDNGDRHT
+236 FIKDYDNGNRHT

-271 SHKRQVI
+271 SHRKQVI

-370 IYIAKEHNASVI
+370 IYIAKEHKASVI

-389 VDTYYHALT
+389 VETYYHALT

-435 SRRLNALIT
+435 SRRLKALIE

-554 ILSAFANHEADILI
+554 ILSAFANHEADILV

-674 KNEQTL
+674 KNEKIL
-680 DMAADY
+680 DAAADY
-686 IKNNHNRLHGSE
+686 IKNNHNRFHGSE

-713 DIYTKLIYAKAADYE
+713 DIYTKLIYAKAQDYE
-728 ALTEFKDKIENI
+728 ALTDFKDKIEDI
-740 SKNVDIFKN
+740 SKNADIFKN

>member
-1 MPLRSKFA
+1 M
-9 QEWGL
+9 
-14 VCRMV
+14 
-19 SSIYADIIVDIS
+19 YADIIVDIS

-44 KEMEQDIDVGVLV
+44 EEMEQDIDVGVLV

-70 YVIELSNEPKIDI
+70 YVIELSNEPKLDID
-83 NKIKYI
+83 KIKYI
-89 DSVVPDKVK
+89 DSIVPDKVK

-130 KIKHKEKKS
+130 KVKHKEKKS
-139 VHLVIDKDE
+139 VRLVIDRHE

-156 EKKNAKARLRLLQ
+156 VKKNAKARLRLLQ
-169 ALVQEQVIDCA
+169 ALMQEQVIDCA

-192 VNALVNLGIADIEV
+192 VNTLVKLGIADIEV
-206 ENVYRNPIKN
+206 ENIYRNPIKN
-216 TDDYEKRLTLNP
+216 TDDFEKRLTLNP

-236 FIKDYDNGDRHT
+236 FIKDYDNGNRHT

-271 SHKRQVI
+271 SHKKQVI

-370 IYIAKEHNASVI
+370 IYIAKEHKASVI

-389 VDTYYHALT
+389 VETYYHALT

-435 SRRLNALIT
+435 SRRLKALIE

-532 YPDARTLRMD
+532 YPAARTLRMD

-554 ILSAFANHEADILI
+554 ILSAFANHEADILV

-674 KNEQTL
+674 KNEKIL
-680 DMAADY
+680 DAAADY
-686 IKNNHNRLHGSE
+686 IKNNHNRFHGSE

-713 DIYTKLIYAKAADYE
+713 DIYTKLIYAKAQDYE
-728 ALTEFKDKIENI
+728 ALTDFKDKIEDI
-740 SKNVDIFKN
+740 SKNADIFKN

>member
-1 MPLRSKFA
+1 M
-9 QEWGL
+9 
-14 VCRMV
+14 
-19 SSIYADIIVDIS
+19 YADIIVDIS

-44 KEMEQDIDVGVLV
+44 EEMKQDIDVGVLV

-70 YVIELSNEPKIDI
+70 YVIELSNEPKLDID
-83 NKIKYI
+83 KIKYI
-89 DSVVPDKVK
+89 DSIVPDKVK

-130 KIKHKEKKS
+130 KVKHKEKKS
-139 VHLVIDKDE
+139 VRLVIDRHE

-156 EKKNAKARLRLLQ
+156 VKKNAKARLRLLQ
-169 ALVQEQVIDCA
+169 ALIQEQVIDCA

-192 VNALVNLGIADIEV
+192 VNTLVKLGIADIEV
-206 ENVYRNPIKN
+206 ENIYRNPIKN
-216 TDDYEKRLTLNP
+216 TDDSEKRLTLNP

-236 FIKDYDNGDRHT
+236 FIKDYDNGNRHT

-271 SHKRQVI
+271 SHKKQVI

-370 IYIAKEHNASVI
+370 IYIAKEHKASVI

-389 VDTYYHALT
+389 VETYYHALT

-435 SRRLNALIT
+435 SRRLKALIE

-464 FISCRSCGHVMKCPH
+464 FVSCRSCGHVMKCPH

-492 VCHYCGYEQPSVNL
+492 V
-506 CPKCGSRYISGFRA
+506 
-520 GTQQVEEVIKKM
+520 
-532 YPDARTLRMD
+532 
-542 MDTTTGKEGHEK
+542 
-554 ILSAFANHEADILI
+554 
-568 GTQMI
+568 
-573 VKGHDF
+573 
-579 PDVTLVGVLAADMSL
+579 
-594 YSGSYMAAER
+594 
-604 TFQLLTQAAGRAGRG
+604 
-619 DTPGEVVIQTYTPD
+619 
-633 NYSIKTAQAQ
+633 
-643 DYNAFYE
+643 
-650 EEIAYRRLMEYPP
+650 
-663 ISNMLKVSIAS
+663 
-674 KNEQTL
+674 
-680 DMAADY
+680 
-686 IKNNHNRLHGSE
+686 
-698 INVYDPVNAGIYKIN
+698 
-713 DIYTKLIYAKAADYE
+713 
-728 ALTEFKDKIENI
+728 
-740 SKNVDIFKN
+740 
-749 VNTQFEFN
+749 

>member
-1 MPLRSKFA
+1 M
-9 QEWGL
+9 
-14 VCRMV
+14 
-19 SSIYADIIVDIS
+19 YADIIVDIS

-44 KEMEQDIDVGVLV
+44 EEMEQDIDVGVLV

-70 YVIELSNEPKIDI
+70 YVIELSNEPKLDID
-83 NKIKYI
+83 KIKYI
-89 DSVVPDKVK
+89 DSIVPDKVK

-130 KIKHKEKKS
+130 KVKQKEKKS
-139 VHLVIDKDE
+139 VRLVIDRHE

-156 EKKNAKARLRLLQ
+156 VKKNAKARLRLLQ
-169 ALVQEQVIDCA
+169 ALMQEQVIDCA

-192 VNALVNLGIADIEV
+192 VNTLVKLGIADIEV
-206 ENVYRNPIKN
+206 ENIYRNPIKN
-216 TDDYEKRLTLNP
+216 TDDSEKRLTLNP

-236 FIKDYDNGDRHT
+236 FIKDYDNGNRYT

-271 SHKRQVI
+271 SHKKQVI

-370 IYIAKEHNASVI
+370 IYIAKEHKASVI

-389 VDTYYHALT
+389 VETYYHALT

-435 SRRLNALIT
+435 SRRLKALIE

-674 KNEQTL
+674 KNEKIL
-680 DMAADY
+680 DAVADY
-686 IKNNHNRLHGSE
+686 IKNNHNRFHGNE

-713 DIYTKLIYAKAADYE
+713 DIYTKLIYAKAQDYE
-728 ALTEFKDKIENI
+728 ALTDFKDKIEDI
-740 SKNVDIFKN
+740 SKNTDIFKN

>member
-1 MPLRSKFA
+1 M
-9 QEWGL
+9 
-14 VCRMV
+14 
-19 SSIYADIIVDIS
+19 YADIIVDIS

-44 KEMEQDIDVGVLV
+44 EEMEQDIDVGVLV

-70 YVIELSNEPKIDI
+70 YVIELSNEPKLDID
-83 NKIKYI
+83 KIKYI
-89 DSVVPDKVK
+89 DSIVPDKVK

-130 KIKHKEKKS
+130 KVKHKEKKS
-139 VHLVIDKDE
+139 VRLVIDRYE

-156 EKKNAKARLRLLQ
+156 MKKNAKARLRLLQ
-169 ALVQEQVIDCA
+169 ALIQEQVIDCA

-192 VNALVNLGIADIEV
+192 VNTLVKLGIADIEV
-206 ENVYRNPIKN
+206 ENIYRNPIKN
-216 TDDYEKRLTLNP
+216 TDDFEKRLTLNP

-236 FIKDYDNGDRHT
+236 FIKDYDNGNRYT

-271 SHKRQVI
+271 SHKKQVI

-370 IYIAKEHNASVI
+370 IYIAKEHKASVI

-389 VDTYYHALT
+389 VETYYHALT

-435 SRRLNALIT
+435 SRRLKALIE

-532 YPDARTLRMD
+532 YPAARTLRMD

-554 ILSAFANHEADILI
+554 ILSAFANHEADILV

-674 KNEQTL
+674 KNEKIL
-680 DMAADY
+680 DAAADY
-686 IKNNHNRLHGSE
+686 IKNNHNRFHGSE

-713 DIYTKLIYAKAADYE
+713 DIYTKLIYAKAQDYE
-728 ALTEFKDKIENI
+728 ALTDFKDKIEDI
-740 SKNVDIFKN
+740 SKNTDIFKN

>member
-1 MPLRSKFA
+1 M
-9 QEWGL
+9 
-14 VCRMV
+14 
-19 SSIYADIIVDIS
+19 YADIIVDIS

-44 KEMEQDIDVGVLV
+44 EEMKQDIDVGVLV

-70 YVIELSNEPKIDI
+70 YVIELSNEPKLDID
-83 NKIKYI
+83 KIKYI
-89 DSVVPDKVK
+89 DSIVPDKVK

-130 KIKHKEKKS
+130 KVKHKEKKS
-139 VHLVIDKDE
+139 VRLVIDRHE

-156 EKKNAKARLRLLQ
+156 VKKNAKARLRLLQ
-169 ALVQEQVIDCA
+169 ALIQEQVIDCA

-192 VNALVNLGIADIEV
+192 VNTLVKLGIADIEV
-206 ENVYRNPIKN
+206 ENIYRNPIKN
-216 TDDYEKRLTLNP
+216 TDDSEKRLTLNP

-236 FIKDYDNGDRHT
+236 FIKDYDNGHRHT

-271 SHKRQVI
+271 SHKKQVI

-370 IYIAKEHNASVI
+370 IYIAKEHKASVI

-389 VDTYYHALT
+389 VETYYHALT

-435 SRRLNALIT
+435 SRRLKALIE

-674 KNEQTL
+674 KNEKIL
-680 DMAADY
+680 DAAADY
-686 IKNNHNRLHGSE
+686 IKNNHNRFHGNE

-713 DIYTKLIYAKAADYE
+713 DIYTKLIYAKAQDYE
-728 ALTEFKDKIENI
+728 ALTDFKDKIEDI
-740 SKNVDIFKN
+740 SKNADIFKN

>member
-1 MPLRSKFA
+1 M
-9 QEWGL
+9 
-14 VCRMV
+14 
-19 SSIYADIIVDIS
+19 YADIIVDIS

-44 KEMEQDIDVGVLV
+44 EEMEQDIDVGVLV

-70 YVIELSNEPKIDI
+70 YVIELSNEPKLDID
-83 NKIKYI
+83 KIKYI
-89 DSVVPDKVK
+89 DSIVPDKVK

-130 KIKHKEKKS
+130 KVKHKEKKS
-139 VHLVIDKDE
+139 VRLVIDRHE

-156 EKKNAKARLRLLQ
+156 VKKNAKARLRLLQ
-169 ALVQEQVIDCA
+169 ALMQEQVIDCA

-192 VNALVNLGIADIEV
+192 VNTLVKLGIADIEV
-206 ENVYRNPIKN
+206 ENIYRNPIKN
-216 TDDYEKRLTLNP
+216 ADDFEKRLTLNP

-236 FIKDYDNGDRHT
+236 FIKDYDNGNRHT

-271 SHKRQVI
+271 SHKKQVI

-370 IYIAKEHNASVI
+370 IYIAKEHKASVI

-389 VDTYYHALT
+389 VETYYHALT

-435 SRRLNALIT
+435 SRRLKALIE

-532 YPDARTLRMD
+532 YPAARTLRMD

-554 ILSAFANHEADILI
+554 ILSAFANHEADILV

-594 YSGSYMAAER
+594 YAGSYMAAER

-674 KNEQTL
+674 KNEKIL
-680 DMAADY
+680 DAAADY
-686 IKNNHNRLHGSE
+686 IKNNHNRFHGNE

-713 DIYTKLIYAKAADYE
+713 DIYTKLIYAKAQDYE
-728 ALTEFKDKIENI
+728 ALANFKDKIEDI
-740 SKNVDIFKN
+740 SKNTDIFKN

>member
-1 MPLRSKFA
+1 M
-9 QEWGL
+9 
-14 VCRMV
+14 
-19 SSIYADIIVDIS
+19 YADIIVDIS

-44 KEMEQDIDVGVLV
+44 EEMEQDIDVGVLV

-70 YVIELSNEPKIDI
+70 YVIELSNEPKLDID
-83 NKIKYI
+83 KIKYI
-89 DSVVPDKVK
+89 DSIVPDKVK

-123 TVIPVKE
+123 IVIPVKE
-130 KIKHKEKKS
+130 KVKQKEKKS
-139 VHLVIDKDE
+139 VRLVIDRHE

-156 EKKNAKARLRLLQ
+156 VKKNAKARLRLLQ
-169 ALVQEQVIDCA
+169 ALMQEQVIDCA

-192 VNALVNLGIADIEV
+192 VNTLVKLGIADIEV
-206 ENVYRNPIKN
+206 ENIYRNPIKN
-216 TDDYEKRLTLNP
+216 TDDSEKRLTLNP

-236 FIKDYDNGDRHT
+236 FIKDYDNGNRHT

-271 SHKRQVI
+271 SHKKQVI

-370 IYIAKEHNASVI
+370 IYIAKEHKASVI

-389 VDTYYHALT
+389 VETYYHALT

-435 SRRLNALIT
+435 SRRLKALIE

-554 ILSAFANHEADILI
+554 ILSAFANHEADILV

-674 KNEQTL
+674 KNEKIL
-680 DMAADY
+680 DAAADY
-686 IKNNHNRLHGSE
+686 IKNNHNRFHGNE

-713 DIYTKLIYAKAADYE
+713 DIYTKLIYAKAQDYE
-728 ALTEFKDKIENI
+728 ALTDFKDKIEDI
-740 SKNVDIFKN
+740 SKNTDIFKN

>member
-1 MPLRSKFA
+1 M
-9 QEWGL
+9 
-14 VCRMV
+14 
-19 SSIYADIIVDIS
+19 YADIIVDIS

-44 KEMEQDIDVGVLV
+44 EEMEQDIDVGVLV

-70 YVIELSNEPKIDI
+70 YVIELSNEPKLDID
-83 NKIKYI
+83 KIKYI
-89 DSVVPDKVK
+89 DSIVPDKVK

-130 KIKHKEKKS
+130 KVKHKEKKS
-139 VHLVIDKDE
+139 VRLVIDRHE

-156 EKKNAKARLRLLQ
+156 VKKNAKARLRLLQ
-169 ALVQEQVIDCA
+169 ALMQEQVIDCA
-180 IVKEKLNITMQT
+180 IVKKKLNITMQT
-192 VNALVNLGIADIEV
+192 VNTLVKLGIADIEV
-206 ENVYRNPIKN
+206 ENIYRNPIKN
-216 TDDYEKRLTLNP
+216 TDDSEKRLTLNP

-236 FIKDYDNGDRHT
+236 FIKDYDNGNRHT

-271 SHKRQVI
+271 SHKKQVI

-370 IYIAKEHNASVI
+370 IYIAKEHKASVI

-389 VDTYYHALT
+389 VETYYHALT

-435 SRRLNALIT
+435 SRRLKALIE

-532 YPDARTLRMD
+532 YPAARTLRMD

-674 KNEQTL
+674 KNEKIL
-680 DMAADY
+680 DAAADY
-686 IKNNHNRLHGSE
+686 IKNNHNRFHGSE

-713 DIYTKLIYAKAADYE
+713 DIYTKLIYAKAQDYE
-728 ALTEFKDKIENI
+728 ALTDFKDKIEDI
-740 SKNVDIFKN
+740 SKNADIFKN